1 MSGPII
7 RKYGFPN
14 HEQIFGKSPMKH
26 GADAEV
32 ADDAEADAVKPAAEK
47 AEKAPEKE
55 KKPKAG
61 PKKKK

>member
-14 HEQIFGKSPMKH
+14 HEQIFGSRPLEH
-26 GADAEV
+26 GADAEPA
-32 ADDAEADAVKPAAEK
+32 ADVKPADKPAEAK
-47 AEKAPEKE
+47 AEP
-55 KKPKAG
+55 KPKAA

>member
-14 HEQIFGKSPMKH
+14 HEQIFGKRPLEH
-26 GADAEV
+26 GADA
-32 ADDAEADAVKPAAEK
+32 DAETEAVKPA

-55 KKPKAG
+55 KKGKPKAG
-61 PKKKK
+61 PKKK